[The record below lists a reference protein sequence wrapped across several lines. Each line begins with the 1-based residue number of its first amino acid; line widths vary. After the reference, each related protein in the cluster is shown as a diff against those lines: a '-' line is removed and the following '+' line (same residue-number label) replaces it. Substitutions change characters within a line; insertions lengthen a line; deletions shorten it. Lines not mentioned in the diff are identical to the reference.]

1 MSDRPLLAKPGRTPT
16 TRRTCRLRSL
26 EPTRTNFGRV
36 VVVDRSIVD
45 VLLATTVIGVA
56 RPDTIAELAAAS
68 RWRTVE
74 RNDMLCLAGD
84 RSDSIFVVASG
95 TLRVFTSTANGSEPT
110 IALRYEGEVVGELGV
125 LDDLPRSASLAA
137 LRRSEVIE
145 VPARAFRTAY
155 ESDPAIARRMVTLLA
170 DRLRRVTDGLA
181 DMAYLD
187 LGGRLA
193 KYILSESE
201 RRGRTSFVLNLTQ
214 AEMGQL
220 LGGARQTINQA
231 ARSLHDAGLVGL
243 DGRTVTIIDE
253 QGLRLRAMS
262 ADGRLE

>member
-1 MSDRPLLAKPGRTPT
+1 M
-16 TRRTCRLRSL
+16 
-26 EPTRTNFGRV
+26 RV
-36 VVVDRSIVD
+36 AVAERSIVD
-45 VLLATTVIGVA
+45 VLLATTVMGRARSDTVA
-56 RPDTIAELAAAS
+56 DLATAS

-84 RSDSIFVVASG
+84 RADSIYVITSG
-95 TLRVFTSTANGSEPT
+95 TLRVFTSSANGSEPT
-110 IALRYEGEVVGELGV
+110 LALLHEGEVVGELGV

-137 LRRSEVIE
+137 LRRSEVVE
-145 VPARAFRTAY
+145 VPAWAFRAAY

-181 DMAYLD
+181 DLAYLD

-193 KYILSESE
+193 KYILSEAD
-201 RRGRTSFVLNLTQ
+201 RRGRTTFALNLTQ

-243 DGRTVTIIDE
+243 DGRTVTIIDVE
-253 QGLRLRAMS
+253 GLRLRAMS
-262 ADGRLE
+262 AGDRHE